1 MSKTL
6 EAKTE
11 DRRIYSMLHSPHSVS
26 FSLMVSFISC
36 IGRFPCLGTVAKQ
49 VLHPVQ
55 GVTRKRLGFVLDR
68 GREMEPVLRCDGSGQ
83 AARFEPSM
91 KFYAGTF
98 LFSGFSSVI
107 CRSCVSPRAGIINRY
122 GTRKPNSGA

>member
-36 IGRFPCLGTVAKQ
+36 IGHFPCLGTVAKQ
-49 VLHPVQ
+49 VLHPVR

-83 AARFEPSM
+83 AA
-91 KFYAGTF
+91 
-98 LFSGFSSVI
+98 
-107 CRSCVSPRAGIINRY
+107 
-122 GTRKPNSGA
+122 